1 MAISAHAETANPRD
15 GRFLRAGSRRR
26 EVADTGAV
34 MGMLGKYAFLRKLS
48 LENGNKPK
56 TKEVCIFAIFSILK
70 FAKMQIMPV

>member
-26 EVADTGAV
+26 EVADIGAV

-48 LENGNKPK
+48 LENMQ
-56 TKEVCIFAIFSILK
+56 LK
-70 FAKMQIMPV
+70 SEWQ

>member
-34 MGMLGKYAFLRKLS
+34 MGMLGKYAFFKKIIP
-48 LENGNKPK
+48 GKYA
-56 TKEVCIFAIFSILK
+56 TKERMAINLRQKK
-70 FAKMQIMPV
+70 FAFLQFSAF